1 MALWDKADLLARC
14 KFYAQRP
21 ATDESMADADW
32 YSLLTEAQAEVYT
45 MLAGHGVQALYGAPT
60 QMTAAADNKTFTFGQ
75 AAGAN
80 IVPIGQVEIRR
91 TRTGPLMIPC
101 SEWESGGDYV
111 FEGDKIRIPSN
122 RTLTPAPY
130 ARFITPPEAI
140 DASTDAVLI
149 PRHARI
155 LLVFKACE
163 KWARRGGFRDPSYFV
178 DLFNK
183 AWGGD
188 PNVPGDV
195 GLLGMYKTQFGFSGA
210 IGVAGSP
217 RKWWYDIRVD

>member
-1 MALWDKADLLARC
+1 MALWDKVDLLARC

-45 MLAGHGVQALYGAPT
+45 MLAAHGMQALYGAPT
-60 QMTAAADNKTFTFGQ
+60 QLTTTDSKTFTFGTV
-75 AAGAN
+75 ASAN

-91 TRTGPLMIPC
+91 TRTGPLMVPC
-101 SEWESGGDYV
+101 SEWETGGDFV
-111 FEGDKIRIPSN
+111 MEGDKIRIPGN
-122 RTLTPAPY
+122 RTLSPAPY

-140 DASTDAVLI
+140 DASNDAALI

-155 LLVFKACE
+155 LLVYRACE
-163 KWARRGGFRDPSYFV
+163 KWARRGGFRDPSYFI
-178 DLFNK
+178 DLFTK
-183 AWGGD
+183 AWSGD

-195 GLLGMYKTQFGFSGA
+195 GLLGLYKTQFAFSGA
-210 IGVAGSP
+210 VGVSGSP
-217 RKWWYDIRVD
+217 RRWWDSIRVD